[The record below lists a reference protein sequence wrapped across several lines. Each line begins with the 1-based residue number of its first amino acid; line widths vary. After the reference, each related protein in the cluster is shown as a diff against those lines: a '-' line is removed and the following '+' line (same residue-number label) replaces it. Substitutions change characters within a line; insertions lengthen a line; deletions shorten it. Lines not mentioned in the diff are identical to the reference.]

1 MGNDLGAAY
10 VGQIIA
16 KQMMHETFYGKAQP
30 KKKSFIKTMWKKMTK

>member
-16 KQMMHETFYGKAQP
+16 KQMMREALYGKAQP
-30 KKKSFIKTMWKKMTK
+30 KKKSFIKMMWKKMAK

>member
-16 KQMMHETFYGKAQP
+16 KQMMHEAFYGKCPA
-30 KKKSFIKTMWKKMTK
+30 